1 MVNPTA
7 DTRFH
12 CRLPL
17 CPAGD
22 LASESRAN
30 WLCCVTVCIQA
41 RANIASLAMT
51 NIGRLSTIYFEQQR

>member
-12 CRLPL
+12 CRLPQ

-30 WLCCVTVCIQA
+30 WLCCVTLCIEYGDGA
-41 RANIASLAMT
+41 
-51 NIGRLSTIYFEQQR
+51 